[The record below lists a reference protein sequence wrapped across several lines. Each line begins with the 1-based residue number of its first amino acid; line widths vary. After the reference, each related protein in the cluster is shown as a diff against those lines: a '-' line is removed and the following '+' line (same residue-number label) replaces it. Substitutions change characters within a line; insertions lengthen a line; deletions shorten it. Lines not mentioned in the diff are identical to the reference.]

1 MLIGVKSH
9 ASNINLHPL
18 IIKLI
23 TAEKT
28 MIKKD
33 YGFDEVFN
41 IFDEI
46 DNKRNKLRKYN
57 PRTNN
62 KITIKNEMLQYLE
75 ILEYKLIDMFFT
87 STFTR
92 KMNNGNYKGYVNTKK
107 N

>member
-1 MLIGVKSH
+1 MDLMKYLIFLM
-9 ASNINLHPL
+9 N
-18 IIKLI
+18 KL
-23 TAEKT
+23 
-28 MIKKD
+28 
-33 YGFDEVFN
+33 F
-41 IFDEI
+41 
-46 DNKRNKLRKYN
+46 NKLRKYN
-57 PRTNN
+57 PRTIN